1 MYHFNEIVS
10 FLKNL
15 RVKKLLRVSRIEH
28 VSKNVRVFKKMRVT
42 ITDEF
47 LKSYGFR
54 KMYEL

>member
-1 MYHFNEIVS
+1 MYLFNKIVS
-10 FLKNL
+10 FLKKL
-15 RVKKLLRVSRIEH
+15 RLKKLVRVSRIEH

-54 KMYEL
+54 KMYE

>member
-47 LKSYGFR
+47 
-54 KMYEL
+54 

>member
-1 MYHFNEIVS
+1 MYHFNKIVS

-15 RVKKLLRVSRIEH
+15 RVKKIVRVSRIEH

-47 LKSYGFR
+47 KKSYGFR

>member
-1 MYHFNEIVS
+1 MYHFNKIVS

-15 RVKKLLRVSRIEH
+15 RVKKIVRVSRIEH
-28 VSKNVRVFKKMRVT
+28 VSKNDRVFKKMRVT

>member
-15 RVKKLLRVSRIEH
+15 RVKKLLRISRIEH
-28 VSKNVRVFKKMRVT
+28 ASKNVRVFKKMRVT

-47 LKSYGFR
+47 KKSYGFR